1 MNQKKLGV
9 TVLILSLLI
18 GFVLI
23 DFISETQ
30 NSGEEDGCFQ
40 DEDCQKAAVALTS
53 SHLGIGIIF
62 SLFSLALYLIVF
74 SKSEDFWLKKLEQ
87 QRQDL
92 TEEEKWNIIKLMLD
106 ENELKVI
113 EEIKKQPGITQFTL
127 RLRTD
132 LSKSKLSDILSRFEK
147 KGLIERHVKG
157 KTLAVFLKPSF

>member
-9 TVLILSLLI
+9 TVLILSIII

-23 DFISETQ
+23 DFISQTKDL
-30 NSGEEDGCFQ
+30 SKEDGCFQ
-40 DEDCQKAAVALTS
+40 DEECAIASSVLNS

-62 SLFSLALYLIVF
+62 SLFSLALYLIIF

-92 TEEEKWNIIKLMLD
+92 TEEEKWEIVKLMLD

-113 EEIKKQPGITQFTL
+113 KAIKEQQGITQFTL

-132 LSKSKLSDILSRFEK
+132 LSKSKLSEILTRFEK
-147 KGLIERHVKG
+147 RGLIERQAKG
-157 KTLAVFLKPSF
+157 KTLSVFLKKAF